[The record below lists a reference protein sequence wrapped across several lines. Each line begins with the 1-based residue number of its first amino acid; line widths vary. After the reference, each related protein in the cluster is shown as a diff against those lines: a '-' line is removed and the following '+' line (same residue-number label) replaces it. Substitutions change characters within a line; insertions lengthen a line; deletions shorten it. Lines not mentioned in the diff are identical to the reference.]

1 MNTQD
6 TSNSGPPHK
15 AVEVGVAV
23 LVIVFGAIAIIGSIS
38 AGIGWGAEGPR
49 AGFFPFYIGIAI
61 VISGGVNFW
70 NAVRPDAPGGIFAEW
85 SQLWQV
91 MLVVIPATIY
101 ATAIANNALAVCLLL
116 GVVVGAL
123 MRRFGRYS
131 WPMVAIAAIG
141 IPVLL
146 HRWIAAALPDS
157 VIGLYICS
165 ALFIGWFM
173 RWLGQYR
180 WPLFAAVAIGIPLL
194 VYVVFE
200 KYFLV
205 SLPKGVAEE
214 WLITNLEGPIRE
226 LNGQIFRS
234 R

>member
-70 NAVRPDAPGGIFAEW
+70 NAVRPDAPGGLFAEW
-85 SQLWQV
+85 SQLRQV
-91 MLVVIPATIY
+91 LLVVIPATIY
-101 ATAIANNALAVCLLL
+101 AVAV
-116 GVVVGAL
+116 G
-123 MRRFGRYS
+123 Y
-131 WPMVAIAAIG
+131 IG
-141 IPVLL
+141 IYL
-146 HRWIAAALPDS
+146 S
-157 VIGLYICS
+157 S

-173 RWLGQYR
+173 RWLGKYR
-180 WPLFAAVAIGIPLL
+180 WLTVVCVAIGVPLV
-194 VYVVFE
+194 VYFVFE
-200 KYFLV
+200 KWFLV
-205 SLPKGVAEE
+205 SLPKGPIED
-214 WLITNLEGPIRE
+214 WLNL
-226 LNGQIFRS
+226 
-234 R
+234 